1 MAPEGLLQ
9 TRFNWRTPMADPQN
23 ITEVLEKV
31 EDKVDSEW
39 LSLGQLV
46 DTFGNRGFGPLL
58 LTAAIII
65 VLPSGGIPGLPTAIG
80 VTIILLAGQ
89 MVFGR
94 SSPWLPKRLRKL
106 KIKKQM
112 FDKGVDKIRPVTQKI
127 DYVIKPR
134 LKYLANGIAAR
145 LVALVCLLLAG
156 LLPFTEVIPFSDI
169 IPGSALGLLG
179 LGLTAR
185 DGVVII
191 LGLIVA
197 VAAVGFI
204 GYWIF

>member
-1 MAPEGLLQ
+1 MAE
-9 TRFNWRTPMADPQN
+9 ADPKN

-46 DTFGNRGFGPLL
+46 DTFEHRGFGPLL
-58 LTAAIII
+58 LTAALII
-65 VLPSGGIPGLPTAIG
+65 VLPSGGIPGLPTIIGIAIF
-80 VTIILLAGQ
+80 LLAGQ
-89 MVFGR
+89 IIFGR
-94 SSPWLPKRLRKL
+94 SSPWIPKRLRKL
-106 KIKKQM
+106 KLKKET
-112 FDKGVDKIRPVTQKI
+112 FDKGVDKIKPLTRKI
-127 DYVIKPR
+127 DYIIKPR
-134 LKYLANGIAAR
+134 LKYLAGGVAAR
-145 LVALVCLLLAG
+145 CIAVVCLVLAT
-156 LLPFTEVIPFSDI
+156 LLPFTEVIPFSDM
-169 IPGSALGLLG
+169 IPGFALGLLG

-204 GYWIF
+204 SYWIF

>member
-1 MAPEGLLQ
+1 
-9 TRFNWRTPMADPQN
+9 MADADPKN

-46 DTFGNRGFGPLL
+46 DTFEHRGFGPLL
-58 LTAAIII
+58 LTAALII
-65 VLPSGGIPGLPTAIG
+65 VLPSGGIPGLPTIIGIAIF
-80 VTIILLAGQ
+80 LLAGQ
-89 MVFGR
+89 IIFGR
-94 SSPWLPKRLRKL
+94 SSPWIPNRLRKL
-106 KIKKQM
+106 KLKKET
-112 FDKGVDKIRPVTQKI
+112 FDKGIDKIKPLTRKI
-127 DYVIKPR
+127 DYIIKPR
-134 LKYLANGIAAR
+134 LKYLASGVAAR
-145 LVALVCLLLAG
+145 CIAVVCLVLAS

-204 GYWIF
+204 SYWVF